1 VIEPT
6 IVVFDR
12 PSFEGQPLIIYWKDV
27 VLPISGV
34 TVGDGLPEHNRIW
47 YQIGEIGYAH
57 SASIQPVRTTLNEPT
72 VQIHPDGTL
81 AEVTVPFVDAYL
93 EPSRES
99 EIAYRCYYA
108 TTHWVRALV
117 QDERR
122 DAWYK
127 VWDDRLQEDYF
138 VPARELRLIPDG
150 ELSPLSPDVPSDEK
164 RLEVRIEQQMV
175 VAYEGEQAVYTA
187 RASTGDVEAD
197 TNWNTPMGQ
206 FRLTYKRPTRHMT
219 VGNRANGDFDL
230 PGVPWVSYFTEDG
243 IAFHGAYWHN
253 DFGRP
258 RSHGCVN
265 LSPRAA
271 KWVYRWSQPVVPP
284 NVTLLFESNGTR
296 IDII

>member
-1 VIEPT
+1 
-6 IVVFDR
+6 
-12 PSFEGQPLIIYWKDV
+12 
-27 VLPISGV
+27 
-34 TVGDGLPEHNRIW
+34 
-47 YQIGEIGYAH
+47 
-57 SASIQPVRTTLNEPT
+57 
-72 VQIHPDGTL
+72 
-81 AEVTVPFVDAYL
+81 
-93 EPSRES
+93 
-99 EIAYRCYYA
+99 
-108 TTHWVRALV
+108 
-117 QDERR
+117 
-122 DAWYK
+122 
-127 VWDDRLQEDYF
+127 
-138 VPARELRLIPDG
+138 
-150 ELSPLSPDVPSDEK
+150 
-164 RLEVRIEQQMV
+164 
-175 VAYEGEQAVYTA
+175 
-187 RASTGDVEAD
+187 
-197 TNWNTPMGQ
+197 MGQ